1 MLPFSRREGKA
12 GAFTAEESDACAGA
26 AADAD
31 SEGGAYLTELLR
43 GDLRQSPQEALLVS
57 SAASSLLLRPHPNL
71 LPFSARSASASALP
85 RLSVP
90 VLPCVFRVELAN

>member
-1 MLPFSRREGKA
+1 MLLFTRRDGKD
-12 GAFTAEESDACAGA
+12 GGFTAEESNACAGA

-31 SEGGAYLTELLR
+31 SEGGAYLAELLR
-43 GDLRQSPQEALLVS
+43 GDLRQPPQEALLVS